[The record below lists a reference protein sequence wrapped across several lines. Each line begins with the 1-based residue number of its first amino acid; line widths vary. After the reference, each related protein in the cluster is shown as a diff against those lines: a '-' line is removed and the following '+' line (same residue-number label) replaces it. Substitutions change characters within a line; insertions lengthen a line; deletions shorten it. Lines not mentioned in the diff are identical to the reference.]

1 MSNMKRSEEMNS
13 GLQLVERNFCVPAKR
28 LSTASVDALAYRS
41 PGADFP
47 RQRMQVS
54 ALTVDTTGREVSG
67 QKGICVQ
74 WR

>member
-1 MSNMKRSEEMNS
+1 MNS

-54 ALTVDTTGREVSG
+54 AL
-67 QKGICVQ
+67 
-74 WR
+74 